1 MFSVGIDP
9 LYHAMAFNHE
19 AFVACNSRIIFRY
32 DFRFAPQLY

>member
-9 LYHAMAFNHE
+9 LYPFNHE